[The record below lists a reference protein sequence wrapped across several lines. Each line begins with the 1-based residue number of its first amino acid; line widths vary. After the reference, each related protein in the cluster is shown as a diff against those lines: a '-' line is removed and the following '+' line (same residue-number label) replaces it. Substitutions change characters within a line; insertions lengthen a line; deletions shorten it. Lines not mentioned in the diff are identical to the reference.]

1 MATKKNEWK
10 DLMDKK
16 VRFSLAMNDVIDTY
30 QHETG
35 KTELDMKDIDGL
47 VNLIRY
53 ELYRRHGIIT
63 KEQFEKLFE

>member
-1 MATKKNEWK
+1 MPKNEWK

-16 VRFSLAMNDVIDTY
+16 VKFNRAMNDVIDTY

-35 KTELDMKDIDGL
+35 KTELGMKDIDEL
-47 VNLIRY
+47 VSLIRY

-63 KEQFEKLFE
+63 KEQFEKLFG